1 MVWLVVEIVL
11 FFGVIDAV
19 KKTAFVFFKEVIE
32 FPAFGGDGAGFVE
45 GGNGAAA
52 GGLFASGKR
61 REEVESLHGGASGAG
76 SREESGGDVIP
87 DGEVS
92 RFSLRK
98 CAGHAHDKGDA
109 PGFVVEVVFV
119 IKAVVE
125 ELLPVIRCEDDQGVF
140 PEVILVEVVQ
150 DATEEGV
157 AVRGIRII
165 DFAQFHDGV
174 VILWVVDAAN
184 GFSPVFDRVWVFA
197 RMAFVF
203 GFDAEQAFGLCG
215 LVLFFAVGVIE
226 VGQVVAVVVDGEPVA
241 GWTFGWMR
249 RWE

>member
-1 MVWLVVEIVL
+1 MAQFVAGFAMVWLVVEIVL

-61 REEVESLHGGASGAG
+61 CEEVESLHGGAFGAG
-76 SREESGGDVIP
+76 SREEGCGDVVP
-87 DGEVS
+87 DGEVA

-98 CAGHAHDKGDA
+98 RAGHAHDKGDA

-119 IKAVVE
+119 IKAVIE
-125 ELLPVIRCEDDQGVF
+125 ELLPVIGCEDDQGVF
-140 PEVILVEVVQ
+140 PKIILIEVVQ
-150 DATEEGV
+150 DATEQGI

-174 VILWVVDAAN
+174 VVLWVVDAAN

-197 RMAFVF
+197 
-203 GFDAEQAFGLCG
+203 
-215 LVLFFAVGVIE
+215 
-226 VGQVVAVVVDGEPVA
+226 
-241 GWTFGWMR
+241 
-249 RWE
+249 